1 MSEFLGSLNVPD
13 KFLVSLTLVFFYVGV
28 ISLTIEGIAPTL
40 SLVTEICCRG
50 AGRLHVTMFFFS
62 SDRFFFFSFLFS
74 FLIDM
79 ALQLVN
85 E

>member
-50 AGRLHVTMFFFS
+50 AGRLHVTMFVFPVTDFSFFL
-62 SDRFFFFSFLFS
+62 FFFL